1 MKSEPYLLCTIAS
14 TGIRYSFDS
23 QERLII
29 SLSCRCKLSNSRIS
43 KVKAVQL
50 VLSVPCVSDCDAFY
64 ILYPV

>member
-14 TGIRYSFDS
+14 IGIRYSFHS

-29 SLSCRCKLSNSRIS
+29 SLSCCKLSNSRIS
-43 KVKAVQL
+43 KVKVVQL
-50 VLSVPCVSDCDAFY
+50 VLSVPCVSDCDSIY